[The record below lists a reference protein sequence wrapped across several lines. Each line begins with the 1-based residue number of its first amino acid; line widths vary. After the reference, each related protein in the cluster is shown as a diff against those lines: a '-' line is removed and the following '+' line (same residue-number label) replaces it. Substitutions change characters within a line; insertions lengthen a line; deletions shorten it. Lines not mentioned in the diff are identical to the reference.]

1 MVPLLFICIS
11 QCRPLQV
18 NNPIRYNRRSLSQ
31 PYPNGSVRRSEA
43 IFHSLHASF
52 LSAIVELTTGMFSVK
67 HPKIYSLRHCIF
79 IYPFLNYVLSD
90 KFAYFSS
97 DALSLQRSRSG
108 TSIAL
113 QSKPSFAPRNVTLNI
128 RDVWFAT
135 LGSVEKM
142 QILWKHNSEIEVF
155 FR

>member
-52 LSAIVELTTGMFSVK
+52 LSAIVELTTGTFSVK

-108 TSIAL
+108 TKLERTS
-113 QSKPSFAPRNVTLNI
+113 SSTDAP
-128 RDVWFAT
+128 

>member
-52 LSAIVELTTGMFSVK
+52 LSAIVELTTGTFSVK
-67 HPKIYSLRHCIF
+67 HPKIYSLRHCISHLSNRMTQIPLVCQCKGLLFGSQLTIFSLSVIGIQQIAFVRQYTVYLQF
-79 IYPFLNYVLSD
+79 IFSILTPLS
-90 KFAYFSS
+90 
-97 DALSLQRSRSG
+97 
-108 TSIAL
+108 
-113 QSKPSFAPRNVTLNI
+113 
-128 RDVWFAT
+128 
-135 LGSVEKM
+135 
-142 QILWKHNSEIEVF
+142 
-155 FR
+155 